1 MNTFLKMTNIT
12 VATTEATMVNSA
24 IMKVSMAMGKARKRI
39 NVGRRCGCKV
49 LLMSSSEEMDCGGRF
64 DVAKGTMK
72 MAMKL
77 RTVAEIKRPN
87 IQCDATRAI
96 LRASVISVGRATKL
110 LVSGLKDI

>member
-24 IMKVSMAMGKARKRI
+24 IRNVNMAMGKARKRT
-39 NVGRRCGCKV
+39 NVGRRCGCTTS
-49 LLMSSSEEMDCGGRF
+49 LTCWSAEMDCGGRL
-64 DVAKGTMK
+64 DVAKGTKK

-87 IQCDATRAI
+87 IQWEATRAI
-96 LRASVISVGRATKL
+96 LSASVISVGRATAFV
-110 LVSGLKDI
+110 VSV